1 MGGFDTQVKTA
12 QAVFAE
18 TFRHVM
24 RICFLMD
31 EKLFGDVEKEVRGVN
46 AGAPYEIT
54 YTPAKD
60 IQGDY
65 WCDVSYGMMAGL
77 DPNRALVFG
86 LQARGDKLISRDF
99 LRRQMPWEMN
109 VTMEEERV
117 EVEELRDALMQSV
130 AAYAQA
136 IPSMAAQGQDPSKA
150 ITAIAAAI
158 KGRMAGD
165 NIEDVLA
172 AAFAPAPVSP
182 EEATAGEAPGAPGQV
197 PPGAPSQQGMPAM
210 PPQGGGQGGSAL
222 QNLLAGLSSSGQ
234 PALSASVSRRS
245 PA

>member
-1 MGGFDTQVKTA
+1 
-12 QAVFAE
+12 
-18 TFRHVM
+18 
-24 RICFLMD
+24 
-31 EKLFGDVEKEVRGVN
+31 
-46 AGAPYEIT
+46 
-54 YTPAKD
+54 
-60 IQGDY
+60 
-65 WCDVSYGMMAGL
+65 
-77 DPNRALVFG
+77 
-86 LQARGDKLISRDF
+86 
-99 LRRQMPWEMN
+99 MN

-150 ITAIAAAI
+150 IQAIAAAI

-165 NIEDVLA
+165 NIEDVIA
-172 AAFAPAPVSP
+172 EAFAPAPVSP
-182 EEATAGEAPGAPGQV
+182 EEATAGEALGAPGQV
-197 PPGAPSQQGMPAM
+197 PPGAPSPEGAPQGGAPMPAM
-210 PPQGGGQGGSAL
+210 PQGGAQGGSAL

>member
-1 MGGFDTQVKTA
+1 M
-12 QAVFAE
+12 
-18 TFRHVM
+18 
-24 RICFLMD
+24 MD

-54 YTPAKD
+54 YTPKKD

-165 NIEDVLA
+165 NIEDVIA
-172 AAFAPAPVSP
+172 QAFAPAPVSP
-182 EEATAGEAPGAPGQV
+182 EEATAGEAEAPGQV
-197 PPGAPSQQGMPAM
+197 PSGAPTPQGMPAA
-210 PPQGGGQGGSAL
+210 PQGGAQGGSAL